1 MKTGIV
7 SESRTVSRELNHRCR
22 RGPFLLCPCYR
33 PSRHS
38 GYGERGSA
46 LGHEPRSI
54 TWGHF
59 SPQHPGVPSSCL
71 PAASPKRG
79 ALHVNSNLA
88 PGMLALQEAAQV
100 QSELRAPPCASASGT
115 LQCKHP
121 EQAVT

>member
-79 ALHVNSNLA
+79 ALHVNSNLN
-88 PGMLALQEAAQV
+88 LHYEKT
-100 QSELRAPPCASASGT
+100 SFSDTSLRTIIFYNFLPNSN
-115 LQCKHP
+115 
-121 EQAVT
+121 